1 MGLLTGVMERCIIGG
16 LFNFWGGDMGRREPL
31 KACERC
37 EVETEEQA
45 RWYKTVLE
53 FARTAFNGTYPD
65 AVTYVNVGYDAEEE
79 FPRASWDTIHL
90 AVSQARRELGEE
102 LEEELLID

>member
-1 MGLLTGVMERCIIGG
+1 MGK
-16 LFNFWGGDMGRREPL
+16 REPL

-65 AVTYVNVGYDAEEE
+65 AVAYVNVGYDAEEE

-90 AVSQARRELGEE
+90 AVRQARRELGEE